1 MTSREPSQLSR
12 DNRAIWEQR
21 PQHFR
26 DARVDALLALL
37 PRLGPRARLLDVGC
51 LDGVLTRRYAER
63 IGTEQIRGIDL
74 ALGEQARANGVD
86 AIAFDLNRG
95 EPLPYPDASFDVAV
109 CAETLEHVYPTDQ
122 LLRELH
128 RVLAPGGV
136 LLLDVPRLDSLLN
149 VALLLFG
156 FQPPGVECSRERRHG
171 AINAGSVLTGH
182 VAYFTRRALLSMLA
196 ASGFAIEAVREAGQR
211 SVWLAERAR
220 DGIPVPPL
228 VRLAWWLCDS
238 IPWKRDY
245 LIVRARRG

>member
-1 MTSREPSQLSR
+1 LSR

-37 PRLGPRARLLDVGC
+37 PQLGPGARLLDVGC

-63 IGTEQIRGIDL
+63 IGTEQIHGIDL
-74 ALGEQARANGVD
+74 ALSDAARANGVA
-86 AIAFDLNRG
+86 AIAFDLNRA
-95 EPLPYPDASFDVAV
+95 EALPYPDASFEVVV
-109 CAETLEHVYPTDQ
+109 CAETLEHIYPTDH
-122 LLRELH
+122 LLREIH

-136 LLLDVPRLDSLLN
+136 GIVDVPRLDSLLN
-149 VALLLFG
+149 SALLLLG

-171 AINAGSVLTGH
+171 AINAESVLTGH
-182 VAYFTRRALLSMLA
+182 VAYFTRRALLSMLR
-196 ASGFAIEAVREAGQR
+196 ASGFEIEALREAGQR

-220 DGIPVPPL
+220 DGTPVP
-228 VRLAWWLCDS
+228 RLARIAWWLLDC

-245 LIVRARRG
+245 LVVRVRR